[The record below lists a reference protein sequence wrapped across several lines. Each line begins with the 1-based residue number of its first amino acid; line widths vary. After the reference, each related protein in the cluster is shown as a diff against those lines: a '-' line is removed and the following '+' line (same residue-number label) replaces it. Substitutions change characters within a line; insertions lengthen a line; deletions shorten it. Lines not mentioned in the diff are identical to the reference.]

1 VHSTVLIGSM
11 LRVGRPAIT
20 QHQGALSNKLNR
32 EAMKHETL
40 GFLPL
45 VETCGALFLEGY
57 IVIDRVST
65 SSNKKFNIVAFVYS
79 EG

>member
-1 VHSTVLIGSM
+1 
-11 LRVGRPAIT
+11 
-20 QHQGALSNKLNR
+20 
-32 EAMKHETL
+32 MKHETL

-79 EG
+79 EGWPISSKPS